1 VTRPALHY
9 APPSGWVNDPLAL
22 TFHDGRYHLFF
33 QYVPESTVWTSSCR
47 WGHATSDDL
56 LTWHTEPVALEP
68 GDGEDGVWSG
78 NLVRPAPG
86 ETVVFYTAV
95 DEADREIG
103 RVRRAVPLDDEWVK
117 WDKEGVVVGPPTHED
132 LVAFRDPFVY
142 RDGETWRMLLGGGV
156 TSGDGV
162 AWMYTSTDLCSW
174 TYSGRAVSRS
184 GEERGPIGGDWT
196 GSVWE
201 CPILVEVGGRLALVI
216 SVWVPGIPNYVAY
229 AFVEADGD
237 RLVPGDF
244 RRLTYGPSL
253 YAASTF
259 TDADGE
265 PGLIAWLREVGDPEA
280 GWMGAHSLPYRVAIS
295 GDLLVV
301 RPHPALLDRRAGQ
314 VMGELLPAVADLE
327 WAAKPGDVLVA
338 GDLFRLDA
346 APAADTVAVTVGEA
360 RHELPWAGELL
371 RVVVDGPVL
380 EVFGDRGVL
389 AVPLPP
395 TGRDGVLTGDT
406 ERMVVHRLSA
416 G

>member
-156 TSGDGV
+156 TPGDGV

-346 APAADTVAVTVGEA
+346 VGETVAVTVGDA
-360 RHELPWAGELL
+360 RHELPWAGEPL

-389 AVPLPP
+389 AVPLPA

-406 ERMVVHRLSA
+406 ERVVVHRL